1 VRGYRTLAR
10 AGAAVAVALS
20 CLGATG
26 GTATPAPVPTR
37 APNTAVAPAPTPT
50 SALAPTPIAHDFHV
64 AHDLHV
70 VYGDFGV
77 EGRVIAGRLRFF
89 KHDLERALGG
99 LLRADAVALTPG
111 PEGEALV
118 LRYLQGR
125 FRITIDGTELQPE
138 VLESGEDEM
147 DREPA
152 FYIVLRYRAPS
163 DVVDFSVRNTL
174 LFELHEDQRNV
185 FKVIRFPEET
195 PAEVYFT
202 RDEPERTVRTAE

>member
-1 VRGYRTLAR
+1 MRGCRNPVS

-37 APNTAVAPAPTPT
+37 ALNTAVSPAPTRAPTPAVAPAP
-50 SALAPTPIAHDFHV
+50 APAP
-64 AHDLHV
+64 HDLHI

-77 EGRVIAGRLRFF
+77 EGRTIAGRLRFF

-118 LRYLQGR
+118 LRYLEGR
-125 FRITIDGTELQPE
+125 FRITIDGTEVQPE

-202 RDEPERTVRTAE
+202 HDEPERRVRL